1 MAGSYPFRETGRS
14 NDQSA
19 KFDELLR
26 QQAEFLDYL
35 KGDDIG
41 GGVSGSPI
49 QLGRKTIKDIKKAGK
64 EYRTSELP
72 DLFKRFQEDVAS
84 GYMTPRQAS
93 TAYESAARGAG
104 QIEGTIQQARKLAKM
119 QGGVPSAEKYQRYFA
134 PMQLASE
141 QLIGQPLS
149 EGELKN
155 YVAAF
160 QGMGLSPENAS
171 DVMGTFG
178 KMLTSSRKY
187 RENEVIFRPDVVAQ
201 ALPKQDKSASEAFQK
216 LINQAVS

>member
-1 MAGSYPFRETGRS
+1 MAGYYPFRETGRRD
-14 NDQSA
+14 DQSA

-49 QLGRKTIKDIKKAGK
+49 QLGRKTIKDIKEAGK
-64 EYRTSELP
+64 EYRTELP
-72 DLFKRFQEDVAS
+72 ALYQRMQEDVAS

-104 QIEGTIQQARKLAKM
+104 QIEGTIGKASKLAKM
-119 QGGVPSAEKYQRYFA
+119 QGGVPLAEKYQRYFA

-149 EGELKN
+149 QGELSN

-187 RENEVIFRPDVVAQ
+187 RENEVIFRPEVVAKNVPELNR
-201 ALPKQDKSASEAFQK
+201 AGTSAFAQM
-216 LINQAVS
+216 LG